1 MVQESVDVRNANSAI
16 RQSAAALPSTL
27 QGSRIPP
34 ACSSSASAPIRRF
47 RRYQLRAAN
56 SCTPAEGSHYNLRL
70 DHQFSTA
77 FRIYGSYTQNNQ
89 SGFNRPI
96 NIKAENAEFDASQ
109 GVLTPFKQLNSS
121 VGYTW

>member
-1 MVQESVDVRNANSAI
+1 MLAFQLEPPSACAASAWCSRVAAPELCGTLRVDWPAPLPASTMVQESVDVRNANSAI

-56 SCTPAEGSHYNLRL
+56 SCTPAEGSP
-70 DHQFSTA
+70 S
-77 FRIYGSYTQNNQ
+77 
-89 SGFNRPI
+89 
-96 NIKAENAEFDASQ
+96 KAIDEERHA
-109 GVLTPFKQLNSS
+109 
-121 VGYTW
+121 